1 MMVQNCGLNSDVQYN
16 LGGLNL
22 ELGLITSSF
31 GRNTQWM
38 METYVRASAEVESIC
53 KRGRKKVTMVGVG
66 LKIRKYCNANAKL
79 RTANASVN
87 ETLIYR

>member
-31 GRNTQWM
+31 GRNTQ
-38 METYVRASAEVESIC
+38 
-53 KRGRKKVTMVGVG
+53 
-66 LKIRKYCNANAKL
+66 
-79 RTANASVN
+79 
-87 ETLIYR
+87 